1 MTDAPLA
8 WDGAAAQGPGGHV
21 MQSSAWAAIRER
33 QGWTAEFLRPAG
45 AHALVLWRP
54 LPGGLRFGYCPRGPV
69 APAAQLPAA
78 LRALAAHA
86 KATSGALV
94 LKVDPERTAEDAGE
108 ALRAAGFTR
117 GPDIQP
123 VVATLLLALHAPG
136 GTLHIPGG
144 TREKTDEELLAGMDK
159 DTRWSIRQPEKRG
172 VTIYQGTT
180 DEDLDAFYDLYAVTG
195 RRAGFMTRTASYY
208 RTVWRALIEARLATL
223 WLAGLD
229 DRPVAGSMAWHC
241 GDRELYMYGAT
252 NDAGRKVY
260 AAYGLLW
267 RAISEARR
275 RGAVTFDFG
284 GIPVV
289 PEDQKD
295 PMHGP
300 YLFKK
305 GFGGTVARWVGAYDS
320 VPRPLRYRAFLLAEP
335 LYTRALQVAGGRRGT
350 GE

>member
-1 MTDAPLA
+1 MTDAPLG
-8 WDGAAAQGPGGHV
+8 WDRVAAQGSGGHV
-21 MQSSAWAAIRER
+21 MQSSAWARVREG

-54 LPGGLRFGYCPRGPV
+54 LPGGLRFGYCPRGPITST
-69 APAAQLPAA
+69 AQLPEA

-86 KATSGALV
+86 KATRGALV
-94 LKVDPERTAEDAGE
+94 LKVDPERTALDAAD
-108 ALRAAGFTR
+108 ALRGAGFTR

-123 VVATLLLALHAPG
+123 VVATLLLSLA
-136 GTLHIPGG
+136 
-144 TREKTDEELLAGMDK
+144 KTDDELLAGMDK

-172 VTIYQGTT
+172 VSIYQGTT
-180 DEDLDAFYDLYAVTG
+180 DEDLYLVTG
-195 RRAGFMTRTASYY
+195 KRAGFITRTASYY
-208 RTVWRALIEARLATL
+208 RTVWRTLIEAGLATL
-223 WLAGLD
+223 WLADLD
-229 DRPVAGSMAWHC
+229 DRPVAGSMVWHC
-241 GDRELYMYGAT
+241 GDREVYMYGAT

-267 RAISEARR
+267 RAISEARL
-275 RGAVTFDFG
+275 RGATTFDFG
-284 GIPVV
+284 GIPTD
-289 PEDQKD
+289 PDDASD

-305 GFGGTVARWVGAYDS
+305 GFGGAVTRWVGAHDS

-335 LYTRALQVAGGRRGT
+335 LYTRALQLAGRRRGG

>member
-1 MTDAPLA
+1 MTAAPDG
-8 WDGAAAQGPGGHV
+8 WDAAAAHGPDGHV
-21 MQSSAWAAIRER
+21 MQSSAWARIREA

-54 LPGGLRFGYCPRGPV
+54 LPGGLRFGYCPRGPI
-69 APAAQLPAA
+69 ATPAQLPEA
-78 LRALAAHA
+78 LTALAAHA
-86 KATSGALV
+86 KATPGALV
-94 LKVDPERTAEDAGE
+94 LKLDPERTAAEAGD
-108 ALRAAGFTR
+108 ALRVAGFRR

-123 VVATLLLALHAPG
+123 VVATLLLPIG
-136 GTLHIPGG
+136 GT
-144 TREKTDEELLAGMDK
+144 TDDDLLASFEK

-195 RRAGFMTRTASYY
+195 RRAGFITRTASYY
-208 RTVWRALIEARLATL
+208 RVVWRTLIEAGLATL

-252 NDAGRKVY
+252 NEAGRKVY

-267 RAISEARR
+267 RAISEARQ
-275 RGAVTFDFG
+275 RGAASFDFG
-284 GIPVV
+284 GIPAD
-289 PEDQKD
+289 PSDTRD

-305 GFGGTVARWVGAYDS
+305 GFGGAVTQWTGAHDS
-320 VPRPLRYRAFLLAEP
+320 VPRPFLYRGFLLAEP
-335 LYTRALQVAGGRRGT
+335 LYTRALQLRGGPRGAS
-350 GE
+350 E

>member
-1 MTDAPLA
+1 MTDAPDG
-8 WDGAAAQGPGGHV
+8 WDRVAAQGPGGHV
-21 MQSSAWAAIRER
+21 MQSSAWARIREE

-45 AHALVLWRP
+45 AHALILWRP
-54 LPGGLRFGYCPRGPV
+54 LPGGLRFGYCPRGPI
-69 APAAQLPAA
+69 ASTAQLPEA

-86 KATSGALV
+86 KATRGALV
-94 LKVDPERTAEDAGE
+94 LKVDPERTALDAAD
-108 ALRAAGFTR
+108 ALRGAGFTR

-123 VVATLLLALHAPG
+123 VVATLLLSLA
-136 GTLHIPGG
+136 
-144 TREKTDEELLAGMDK
+144 KTDEELLAGMDK

-172 VTIYQGTT
+172 VSIYQGTT
-180 DEDLDAFYDLYAVTG
+180 DEDLAAFGDLYSVTG
-195 RRAGFMTRTASYY
+195 KRAGFITRTASYY
-208 RTVWRALIEARLATL
+208 RTVWRTLIEAGLATL
-223 WLAGLD
+223 WLADLD

-241 GDRELYMYGAT
+241 GDREVYMYGAT

-267 RAISEARR
+267 RAISEARL
-275 RGAVTFDFG
+275 RGATTFDFG
-284 GIPVV
+284 GIPAD
-289 PEDQKD
+289 PEDASD

-305 GFGGTVARWVGAYDS
+305 GFGGTVTRWVGAHDS

-335 LYTRALQVAGGRRGT
+335 LYTRALQLAGRRRGG

>member
-1 MTDAPLA
+1 MTDAPDG
-8 WDGAAAQGPGGHV
+8 WDSVAAHGPGGHV

-45 AHALVLWRP
+45 GHALVLWRP

-69 APAAQLPAA
+69 ASSDQLRDA
-78 LRALAAHA
+78 LRSLAAHA
-86 KATSGALV
+86 KATRGALV
-94 LKVDPERTAEDAGE
+94 LKVDPERTAEECSGPFRD
-108 ALRAAGFTR
+108 AGFTR

-123 VVATLLLALHAPG
+123 VVATLVLSLV
-136 GTLHIPGG
+136 
-144 TREKTDEELLAGMDK
+144 KTEDELLAGMDK

-195 RRAGFMTRTASYY
+195 RRAGFITRTASYY
-208 RTVWRALIEARLATL
+208 RTVWRTLIEARLATL
-223 WLAGLD
+223 WLAGHD
-229 DRPVAGSMAWHC
+229 DRPVAGSMVWHC

-267 RAISEARR
+267 RAMSDGRR
-275 RGAVTFDFG
+275 RGAATFDFG
-284 GIPVV
+284 GIPLD
-289 PEDQKD
+289 PSDTAD

-305 GFGGTVARWVGAYDS
+305 GFGGVVTRWAGAHDS
-320 VPRPLRYRAFLLAEP
+320 VPRPLAYRAFRIAEP
-335 LYTRALQVAGGRRGT
+335 LYTRALQLAKRRGG